1 MKHAKMIL
9 KRMFHPPKWVLFF
22 IPMISYAALIFI
34 FAAGETESALAY
46 PVYCMSAYS
55 LCILLVA
62 VPTLA
67 AKMKAAVWNSRPIQK
82 IAGTGLGG
90 KYLND
95 LAFRGGLNI
104 YQGMAVNFF
113 YVIFRIA
120 AGIRYRSAWFIS
132 MAVYY
137 LILGGMRASLVFH
150 HRRRDEKQEIG
161 CYRCVAWLLFLL
173 NIPMGGMIVLM
184 VRTNSGYSYPGYVIY
199 ISALY
204 TFYSMAM
211 SIANIVKYRRLGSP
225 LLSAAKVLNFVSAM
239 MSVLGLQT
247 AMIARFSQNGEGYRK
262 MMNAITGGFVWGIVI
277 LVAIY
282 MLLCSGKAGKE
293 ADTFEP
299 L

>member
-1 MKHAKMIL
+1 MKHAEMIL

-22 IPMISYAALIFI
+22 IPMISYTALTFI
-34 FAAGETESALAY
+34 FAS
-46 PVYCMSAYS
+46 
-55 LCILLVA
+55 
-62 VPTLA
+62 
-67 AKMKAAVWNSRPIQK
+67 
-82 IAGTGLGG
+82 
-90 KYLND
+90 
-95 LAFRGGLNI
+95 
-104 YQGMAVNFF
+104 
-113 YVIFRIA
+113 
-120 AGIRYRSAWFIS
+120 GIRYRSAWFIS

-137 LILGGMRASLVFH
+137 LILGGMRAFLVFH
-150 HRRRDEKQEIG
+150 HRNRDEKQEIG

-184 VRTNSGYSYPGYVIY
+184 VRINSGYFYPGYVIY

-225 LLSAAKVLNFVSAM
+225 LLSADKVLNFVSAM

-262 MMNAITGGFVWGIVI
+262 MMNAITGGSVWGIVI

-282 MLLCSGKAGKE
+282 MLFRSGKAGKE
-293 ADTFEP
+293 ADMFEP